1 MISEPSAPD
10 DDVVVEQR
18 LQDSVSSCHQ
28 QGSVGTQVSNQV
40 DDAAQKLKRGPT
52 ATSSSSPTPS
62 IPRTRLPRLPMT
74 SHVQQLLQQDNNIQ
88 NVRTMQSTHNSAQ
101 YADLQNTRAPLPKV
115 VYVAPLNNSKPS
127 KKQLLSNQKEQPL
140 NFVAS
145 IVAASGP
152 LVYAFLILAG
162 VCSLVLCVVAATS

>member
-1 MISEPSAPD
+1 
-10 DDVVVEQR
+10 
-18 LQDSVSSCHQ
+18 
-28 QGSVGTQVSNQV
+28 
-40 DDAAQKLKRGPT
+40 
-52 ATSSSSPTPS
+52 
-62 IPRTRLPRLPMT
+62 
-74 SHVQQLLQQDNNIQ
+74 
-88 NVRTMQSTHNSAQ
+88 MQSTHNSAQ

-152 LVYAFLILAG
+152 LVCAFLIIAG
-162 VCSLVLCVVAATS
+162 VCSIVLFVVAATSCNSNLEHSKLS

>member
-10 DDVVVEQR
+10 DDVVVEQSA
-18 LQDSVSSCHQ
+18 QDSVLSCHP
-28 QGSVGTQVSNQV
+28 QVSNQV
-40 DDAAQKLKRGPT
+40 DDAAQKKPRERYSPT
-52 ATSSSSPTPS
+52 ATTSSSPTPS

-101 YADLQNTRAPLPKV
+101 YADLQHTRAPLPKV

-127 KKQLLSNQKEQPL
+127 KKQLLSNQTEQPL

-145 IVAASGP
+145 IVA
-152 LVYAFLILAG
+152 
-162 VCSLVLCVVAATS
+162 VCRRRDKL